1 MMPLLFMNIPLPIF
15 VTASRGRSVVRAF
28 GFGLLLCGGAL
39 SLHAAPGLDARAQC
53 GAAVVPDANIIYF
66 NDSKAVKA
74 SGFYRAAQDRAAKVT
89 PEAAAARQAA
99 EAKNEAMK
107 PVLDLMKKDLS
118 LAVGTC
124 ALRQF
129 DPAGKPDMKKTP
141 FVVALAFDRAL
152 TMEDVTKT
160 INKAGKPPGTVS
172 EHAGYPVISDPNPK
186 PDAPTIA
193 IALAP
198 AGEKATTVFFGSIEG
213 VHAAL
218 DRLRS
223 GQVASIT
230 DLPARAAASIEPG
243 AQSWLYFAPPAEA
256 MATWSKMAPR
266 PPASGGGAN
275 TAVTAARDAL
285 TGLNAFG
292 ISINTTE
299 TMKMRVQAGFATVAD
314 AEAVRTFLENMVIP
328 GAKIALANKLEK
340 MPGAVE
346 RLRAESSGASATL
359 STTVDAADLSLV
371 PPEALGFLG
380 Y

>member
-1 MMPLLFMNIPLPIF
+1 MPLLFMNIPLPI
-15 VTASRGRSVVRAF
+15 VVSVLHRCSVLRVF
-28 GFGLLLCGGAL
+28 SVGLLVCGGAL
-39 SLHAAPGLDARAQC
+39 SLRAAPVLDARAQC

-74 SGFYRAAQDRAAKVT
+74 SGFYRAAQERAAQAP
-89 PEAAAARQAA
+89 PEATAARKAA
-99 EAKNEAMK
+99 EAKHEAMK

-129 DPAGKPDMKKTP
+129 DPAGKPDMKRTP

-152 TMEDVTKT
+152 TVEDVTKT
-160 INKAGKPPGTVS
+160 INKAGKPPGSVT
-172 EHAGYPVISDPNPK
+172 EHAGYSVISDPNPK

-198 AGEKATTVFFGSIEG
+198 AGERATTVFFGPIES

-223 GQVASIT
+223 GQVASLT

-243 AQSWLYFAPPAEA
+243 AQSWLYFAPPADA
-256 MATWSKMAPR
+256 MASWSKMAPR
-266 PPASGGGAN
+266 PPTSGGASN

-285 TGLNAFG
+285 SGLNSFG
-292 ISINTTE
+292 ISMSTTE
-299 TMKMRVQAGFATVAD
+299 TMKLRVQGGFATVAD

-328 GAKIALANKLEK
+328 GARIALANKLEK
-340 MPGAVE
+340 MPGAIE
-346 RLRAESSGASATL
+346 RLRAETSGPSTTL
-359 STTVDAADLSLV
+359 STTVDAADIGLV